1 MTTGPWLGIISAR
14 PGERELG
21 VGLDCANWFANV
33 FMTILHWAEFL
44 SRLHDPR
51 ILIDHMRQDD
61 VLTSAHDGGDEDVVH
76 DALGEAQ
83 AEVAVVDGAG
93 HALGSVHLVKGHL
106 WVLVEP
112 EKRKTLVRRQLGLVT
127 CLGGIGCRLTEVVT
141 I

>member
-1 MTTGPWLGIISAR
+1 
-14 PGERELG
+14 
-21 VGLDCANWFANV
+21 
-33 FMTILHWAEFL
+33 MTILHWAEFL

-112 EKRKTLVRRQLGLVT
+112 ENERQLLEDNLDLSH
-127 CLGGIGCRLTEVVT
+127 CHMQ
-141 I
+141 

>member
-1 MTTGPWLGIISAR
+1 M
-14 PGERELG
+14 
-21 VGLDCANWFANV
+21 
-33 FMTILHWAEFL
+33 
-44 SRLHDPR
+44 
-51 ILIDHMRQDD
+51 
-61 VLTSAHDGGDEDVVH
+61 H

-112 EKRKTLVRRQLGLVT
+112 EKRKTLVRRQLRLVA
-127 CLGGIGCRLTEVVT
+127 CLGGIGCRLAEVVT